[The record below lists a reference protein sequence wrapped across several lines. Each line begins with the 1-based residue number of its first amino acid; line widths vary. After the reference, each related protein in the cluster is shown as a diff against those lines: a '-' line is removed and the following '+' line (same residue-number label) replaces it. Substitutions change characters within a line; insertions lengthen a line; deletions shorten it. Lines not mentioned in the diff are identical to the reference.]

1 MHVSD
6 LFIYPLKSAR
16 GIALSSSAVSVFGLV
31 GDRRAMIVDPSG
43 HFITQRELQLL
54 ARVEVQPWPT
64 FLRFRMHG
72 SADIDVPPPSPDR
85 RMDVTV
91 WKSIVNAAV
100 ADDQTN
106 HALSDL
112 LGREVRLVF
121 FDDAARRNANAE
133 WAGDSTQLAF
143 ADGYQI
149 LVTTTGSLKAL
160 NANLAAHGEGSVSM
174 DRFRPNIVIDCD
186 DEWPEDCWSA
196 IEVGGIRLDLVKP
209 CSRCIMTTQDQLTGS
224 REGPDPMPAMG
235 RIRMSADRRVPGPL
249 FGWNAVPRNQ
259 GEIRVGDAVTVIE
272 RRAEG
277 WPLKVRDIRA
287 SSSAAIFP
295 PTRG

>member
-16 GIALSSSAVSVFGLV
+16 GIALQSSTVSVFGLA

-43 HFITQRELQLL
+43 HFISQRELQVL
-54 ARVEVQPWPT
+54 ALVEAQPWPT
-64 FLRFRMHG
+64 FLRLGIQG
-72 SADIDVPPPSPDR
+72 SACIDVPPPSPDR

-91 WKSIVNAAV
+91 WKSVVNAAV
-100 ADDQTN
+100 ADDDTN

-112 LGREVRLVF
+112 LGRDVRLVF
-121 FDDAARRNANAE
+121 FDVAARRYANAE
-133 WAGDSTQLAF
+133 WAGEGTQVAF

-160 NANLAAHGEGSVSM
+160 NANLAAHGEGSVGM
-174 DRFRPNIVIDCD
+174 DRFRPNIVIECNE
-186 DEWPEDCWSA
+186 EWPEDRWSA
-196 IEVGGIRLDLVKP
+196 IEVSGIRLDLVKP
-209 CSRCIMTTQDQLTGS
+209 CSRCIVTTQDQLTGS
-224 REGPDPMPAMG
+224 RDVPDPLPAMG

-259 GEIRVGDAVTVIE
+259 GEIRIGDAVTVIE
-272 RRAEG
+272 RRTEG
-277 WPLKVRDIRA
+277 WPMKVRNARA
-287 SSSAAIFP
+287 
-295 PTRG
+295 